1 MALHIFP
8 TFFIYFSKNIEVNMT
23 KFFMPII
30 LTVSLALTSCSSST
44 QTPATKH
51 IVTALCENE
60 AGLPAGML
68 YSSDKTD
75 GGIPDT
81 LLPSYFGVT
90 DIEKYS
96 KEWLSVSIF
105 LAGRDSPCEFAVIYC
120 ATPECLKD
128 TSRMLLARIDSRK
141 KLVDS
146 DGYDS
151 RVINIKSYA
160 ILICSRDT
168 KAALKAIKK
177 ALK

>member
-30 LTVSLALTSCSSST
+30 LAVSLALTSCSSST

-60 AGLPAGML
+60 AGLPAGTL

-81 LLPSYFGVT
+81 LLPSYFGVA

-128 TSRMLLARIDSRK
+128 TSRMLLSRLDSKRR
-141 KLVDS
+141 LVTDES
-146 DGYDS
+146 YDS
-151 RVINIKSYA
+151 GVINIKSYA
-160 ILICSRDT
+160 ILICSTDADSAVKT
-168 KAALKAIKK
+168 IKK